1 MSHKLKIT
9 LEGSEPKIY
18 RTVVV
23 PEKFTFDELH
33 YVIQNV
39 MNWEN
44 YHMYQFNVGRPY
56 SSDSIKL
63 LDAEEEDFGF
73 SQKRH
78 KVYDAEET
86 YLSDFFNGQYKKLT
100 YTYDFGDDW
109 FHTITPFKKPMEE
122 VLLPKCI
129 NGENA
134 APIEDC
140 GGIWDFNEVL
150 EIIGKKRKTAEEKE
164 MIEWYGI
171 PKGQTYDDVYGFNI
185 DEINEKLTEFFRE
198 ENSR

>member
-18 RTVVV
+18 RTVIV
-23 PEKFTFDELH
+23 PETFTFAELH

-44 YHMYQFNVGRPY
+44 YHIYQFNTGRPY

-63 LDAEEEDFGF
+63 IDKKEDFDF
-73 SQKRH
+73 FKKRH
-78 KVYDAEET
+78 QEYDAEKT
-86 YLSDFFNGQYKKLT
+86 FLSDFFNGQYKKLT
-100 YTYDFGDDW
+100 YVYDFGDDW
-109 FHTITPFKKPMEE
+109 FHTITPLKKPMEE

-129 NGENA
+129 SGENA

-140 GGIWDFNEVL
+140 GGIWNFYEVL
-150 EIIGKKRKTAEEKE
+150 EIIGKKRKTAEERE
-164 MIEWYGI
+164 MIERFSI
-171 PKGQTYDDVYGFNI
+171 PPGKTYEDIYGFNI
-185 DEINEKLTEFFRE
+185 DNVNKQLTKFFRAG
-198 ENSR
+198 NSL